1 MTLGVCLDLHPSYQ
15 WFAKELVIINI
26 IKDKNPFSDL
36 PILQPVPE
44 ELEDIRVA
52 ILAPGNLSTVGK
64 VAETFLAA
72 GRITRMNPENPGVR
86 GFLPDSVAVFDGES
100 RFSLAK
106 SALNR
111 PPRASLTSPN
121 PP

>member
-1 MTLGVCLDLHPSYQ
+1 MVASRHVWVFAWASIRVAQ
-15 WFAKELVIINI
+15 WFAKELVIIDI

-44 ELEDIRVA
+44 ELENISVA

-72 GRITRMNPENPGVR
+72 RRITRMNPENPGVR
-86 GFLPDSVAVFDGES
+86 RLLPDSVAVFDGES
-100 RFSLAK
+100 RFSLQ
-106 SALNR
+106 SQ
-111 PPRASLTSPN
+111 S
-121 PP
+121 